1 MWIVRFL
8 FELQKICLINNNNW
22 FYTVIM
28 FARLI
33 FLANGFAGE
42 FVGIRANENENLKII
57 IYKMIL
63 MITSSNLAQG
73 FK

>member
-1 MWIVRFL
+1 
-8 FELQKICLINNNNW
+8 
-22 FYTVIM
+22 M

>member
-8 FELQKICLINNNNW
+8 FELLKKCLNNNNNNW

-42 FVGIRANENENLKII
+42 FVVIRANENEN
-57 IYKMIL
+57 
-63 MITSSNLAQG
+63 